1 MNSGMLYILMF
12 VIMGVSWWVSKKIK
26 SKFKKY
32 SEIPIGL
39 TGKEVAEMMLKQYGI
54 TDVTVT
60 SVPGALTDH
69 YNPLSKTVN
78 LSDWVYAQSHVAA
91 AAVAAHECGHAVQHA
106 TAYSWLTMRSKM
118 VPMLEVSSKYMQWV
132 ILAGLGILAVTKSPI
147 VLAVGVALFALTT
160 LFSFITLPVEFDA
173 SARAIQWIDQA
184 NIMRADQLDGA
195 KDALKWA
202 AMTYVVAALSSLVTL
217 LYYLSLILRRRE

>member
-1 MNSGMLYILMF
+1 
-12 VIMGVSWWVSKKIK
+12 
-26 SKFKKY
+26 
-32 SEIPIGL
+32 
-39 TGKEVAEMMLKQYGI
+39 
-54 TDVTVT
+54 
-60 SVPGALTDH
+60 
-69 YNPLSKTVN
+69 
-78 LSDWVYAQSHVAA
+78 
-91 AAVAAHECGHAVQHA
+91 
-106 TAYSWLTMRSKM
+106 
-118 VPMLEVSSKYMQWV
+118 MQWV